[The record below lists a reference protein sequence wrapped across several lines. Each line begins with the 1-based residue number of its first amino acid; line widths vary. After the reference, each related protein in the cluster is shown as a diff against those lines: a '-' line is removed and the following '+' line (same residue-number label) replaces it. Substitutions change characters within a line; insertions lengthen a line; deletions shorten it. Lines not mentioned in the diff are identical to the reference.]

1 MILAKIAI
9 LLGGMVSAAAQS
21 PASKPEPAPL
31 HVSNTF
37 EFDVNQ
43 PQELV
48 APLFGADRERVWAD
62 GWNPQFIYPQP
73 AVDQQGSVFQVM
85 HGSHKST
92 WINTIFEPAKGHI
105 QYAYFVPDAMA
116 VLIDIHLS
124 PAQNSGTHVQ
134 VRHER
139 TSLSGELND
148 HIRKQGEQDA
158 RSAEEWRTSIEGYFE
173 RRKAK

>member
-1 MILAKIAI
+1 
-9 LLGGMVSAAAQS
+9 
-21 PASKPEPAPL
+21 
-31 HVSNTF
+31 
-37 EFDVNQ
+37 
-43 PQELV
+43 
-48 APLFGADRERVWAD
+48 
-62 GWNPQFIYPQP
+62 
-73 AVDQQGSVFQVM
+73 M
-85 HGSHKST
+85 HGSHKIT

-134 VRHER
+134 VRYER

>member
-9 LLGGMVSAAAQS
+9 LLGGIVYAVTQS
-21 PASKPEPAPL
+21 PASSPEPAPL

-37 EFDVNQ
+37 TFDVSQ

-48 APLFGADRERVWAD
+48 GPLFGADKERVWAE

-73 AVDQQGSVFQVM
+73 AGDKQGSVFQVS
-85 HGSHKST
+85 HVGHKST
-92 WINTIFEPAKGHI
+92 WINTIFEPAQGHI

-134 VRHER
+134 VRYER
-139 TSLSGELND
+139 TALSPELND
-148 HIRKQGEQDA
+148 HIRQQGEKDA
-158 RSAEEWRTSIEGYFE
+158 KSAEEWRTSIERYFE
-173 RRKAK
+173 RSKAK